1 MYMRLRTLRC
11 VSRFAIRVVVNH
23 THCVRSALTFHPF
36 PLKQVRA
43 PQDLRLLQLLFQ
55 SLLRGRI
62 ETRSLQS
69 CLLLTAND
77 GNDRRD
83 WRERVG
89 LFPNNECV

>member
-1 MYMRLRTLRC
+1 MCFAICDSRCCESHTLR
-11 VSRFAIRVVVNH
+11 VV
-23 THCVRSALTFHPF
+23 CLDLSPF
-36 PLKQVRA
+36 PLKQERA
-43 PQDLRLLQLLFQ
+43 PHDLRLRRLLFQ

-77 GNDRRD
+77 GNERRD

-89 LFPNNECV
+89 LFPNNERV

>member
-11 VSRFAIRVVVNH
+11 VSRSATRVVVNH
-23 THCVRSALTFHPF
+23 THCVWSALTFYPF
-36 PLKQVRA
+36 PLKQERA
-43 PQDLRLLQLLFQ
+43 PQDLRLVRLLLQ

-77 GNDRRD
+77 GNERRD

-89 LFPNNECV
+89 LFPNNERV